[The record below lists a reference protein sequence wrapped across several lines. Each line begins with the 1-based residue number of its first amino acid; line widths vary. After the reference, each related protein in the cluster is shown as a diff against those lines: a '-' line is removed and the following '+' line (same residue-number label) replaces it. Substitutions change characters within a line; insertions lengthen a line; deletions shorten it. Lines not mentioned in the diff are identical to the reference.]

1 MKFFRQHARHSGSA
15 VILGGNK
22 LARRRKNNDV
32 SRLTTRQ
39 TKGAGTSGTF
49 NGLRGETT
57 EARVDKENELINV
70 P

>member
-1 MKFFRQHARHSGSA
+1 M
-15 VILGGNK
+15 
-22 LARRRKNNDV
+22 ARRRKNNDV
-32 SRLTTRQ
+32 SRLTARQ
-39 TKGAGTSGTF
+39 TKGAGTSGTSGTF